1 MKRIIGALKAKM
13 SRPKSPAVDDQYG
26 DAVSTEEASM
36 PDIYGDEFV
45 ATVQDIKIIDLSS
58 PEDVDES
65 TGFNPYDTAV
75 LQKKK

>member
-1 MKRIIGALKAKM
+1 MKRIFKALRARM
-13 SRPKSPAVDDQYG
+13 SRPKSPVVDDQSSY
-26 DAVSTEEASM
+26 AVSTDEASM

-75 LQKKK
+75 LQKK

>member
-1 MKRIIGALKAKM
+1 M
-13 SRPKSPAVDDQYG
+13 SRPKSPVVDDQSSET
-26 DAVSTEEASM
+26 VSTEEASM

-58 PEDVDES
+58 PENADES